1 MIQMTAHL
9 RFESEEIEL
18 EDLLAFA
25 EQARTHVDAAI
36 GLDYAADGLTITGLY
51 AYWEVAGDGSQ
62 R

>member
-1 MIQMTAHL
+1 MMGMTAHL

-25 EQARTHVDAAI
+25 EKARAHAAAI

-51 AYWEVAGDGSQ
+51 AYWEVTGDDSQ
-62 R
+62 Q